1 MNAPRSMF
9 GLTLASLLAITLA
22 FPIASPAGT
31 VTADGCPPIICNN
44 IAHPNLLANPS
55 FEVVGTNGPSTYWS
69 GPLPFPFPESA
80 AAGWAMHNDN
90 FGCGISTRLVPS
102 TRPGGG
108 MYMIAVR
115 AGGVE
120 TGLVQ
125 TLPPNPNPIVASVW
139 VYVTHGFVIMQT
151 SAGSMGPYA
160 KSTKLN
166 EWELLQIYNDG
177 STPVDYYSILNQAP
191 GGGAFYADLACETKW
206 FSDYGPV
213 ALKLGLPSV
222 KSLSERVAQEQNGS
236 ATDVNKV
243 VPFLP
248 SEKAVVSNDVA
259 KSPLK

>member
-1 MNAPRSMF
+1 MNARRSIF
-9 GLTLASLLAITLA
+9 SLTLALMLAITLA
-22 FPIASPAGT
+22 LPVTSPA
-31 VTADGCPPIICNN
+31 VTLGGDGCPPIICSN

-55 FEVVGTNGPSTYWS
+55 FEVVGANGPSTYWS

-80 AAGWAMHNDN
+80 AAGWSMHNDN
-90 FGCGISTRLVPS
+90 FGCAISTRLVPS

-120 TGLVQ
+120 TGILQ
-125 TLPPNPNPIVASVW
+125 ILPSNPNPIVASVW

-191 GGGAFYADLACETKW
+191 GGGGFYADLACETKW
-206 FSDYGPV
+206 SSDYGPV

-222 KSLSERVAQEQNGS
+222 KSLSERVAQEQNDS
-236 ATDVNKV
+236 AADVNKV
-243 VPFLP
+243 IPFLP
-248 SEKAVVSNDVA
+248 SEKVSASNEAA
-259 KSPLK
+259 KSSRK